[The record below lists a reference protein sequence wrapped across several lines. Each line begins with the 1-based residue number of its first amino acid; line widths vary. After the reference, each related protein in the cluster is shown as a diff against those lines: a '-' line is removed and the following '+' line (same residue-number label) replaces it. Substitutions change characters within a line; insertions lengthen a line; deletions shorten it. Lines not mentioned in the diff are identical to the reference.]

1 MAFITISGDASPIQ
15 SALDAIMAV
24 GTRPQAVLE
33 AIGLELHD
41 RTIERVERGEDP
53 NGIRWETYAPLN
65 PLYKADKESPDILRE
80 RGDLFA
86 SIHSEV
92 DGHAILV
99 GTDLIYGAIHQFGGI
114 IRPKEAQQLS
124 FEMGGELFHRSSV
137 TIPARPY
144 LGLGPGDEAAIMD
157 RLDEFLSIAMGG
169 R

>member
-1 MAFITISGDASPIQ
+1 MAFITISGDAAPIQ
-15 SALDAIMAV
+15 SALDAILAV

-41 RTIERVERGEDP
+41 RTVKRMERGEDP

-65 PLYKADKESPDILRE
+65 PLYKAGKTSPDILRE
-80 RGDLFA
+80 NGDLFG

-92 DGHAILV
+92 EGHAILV

-144 LGLGPGDEAAIMD
+144 LGLGPEDEAAIVD
-157 RLDEFLSIAMGG
+157 RLDEFLAIAMGG

>member
-1 MAFITISGDASPIQ
+1 MAFITISGDAAPIQ
-15 SALDAIMAV
+15 SALDAIMAI
-24 GTRPQAVLE
+24 GSRPQEVLA

-41 RTIERVERGEDP
+41 RTVKRMESGEDP

-65 PLYKADKESPDILRE
+65 PLYQSGKTSPDILRE
-80 RGDLFA
+80 SGDLFA

-92 DGHAILV
+92 EGHAILV

-114 IRPKEAQQLS
+114 IRPKNEPQLS
-124 FEMGGELFHRSSV
+124 FEMGGELFHRGSV

-144 LGLGPGDEAAIMD
+144 LGLGPGDEAAIVD
-157 RLDEFLSIAMGG
+157 RLDEFLAIAMGG